1 MERINPVIRPE
12 GPADLGAVRE
22 LNTLAFERPG
32 EALAVDALRA
42 AGKAS
47 LSLVAELG
55 GAVVGHVLFSPVTLD
70 NTAAPSLLGL
80 APLAVTPAKQGEGIG
95 ATLVHEGLDACRDL
109 GVGAVVLLGH
119 PGYYPRFGF
128 RPAPPLGLQIAGY
141 PDCEAFF
148 AIELMHGTLAGL
160 KGEIRF
166 DPAFDGL

>member
-1 MERINPVIRPE
+1 MHGQRSPPQ
-12 GPADLGAVRE
+12 DC
-22 LNTLAFERPG
+22 G
-32 EALAVDALRA
+32 EALAVDVLRR
-42 AGKAS
+42 AGKVS

-55 GAVVGHVLFSPVTLD
+55 GEVVGHVLFSPVTLD
-70 NTAAPSLLGL
+70 NAAAPSLLGL
-80 APLAVTPAKQGEGIG
+80 APLAVTPAKQGKGIG
-95 ATLVHEGLDACRDL
+95 AALVREGLGACRDL

-128 RPAPPLGLQIAGY
+128 EPAPPRGLQFAGY

-148 AIELMHGTLAGL
+148 VIELASGALANL